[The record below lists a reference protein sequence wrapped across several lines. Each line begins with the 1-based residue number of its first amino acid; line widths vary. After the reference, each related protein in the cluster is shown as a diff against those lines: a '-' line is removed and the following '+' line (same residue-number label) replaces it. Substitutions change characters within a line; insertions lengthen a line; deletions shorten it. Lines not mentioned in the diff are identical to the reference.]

1 MNLPL
6 IDRNPTE
13 IELERFRLFLSSY
26 QDRMG
31 IIFNF
36 SYLEQ
41 VSTLLREIISAAF
54 NLPDQNNSDSSRI
67 FIYDKDKAVY
77 YFIKLRTAIP
87 DHLECANSRVYHF
100 ESSFSDNGF
109 WERVSHFRI
118 NAQNYREDPA
128 KTGVA
133 AVNLIKP
140 QNEGEYSIDLSKSSF
155 LFLFNDSEEK
165 MQLVQYAYWAD
176 PAKLNWLFGEDATL
190 RGYENDNVLFEIRI
204 PEARAKEIPVAKD
217 TRKRRKMFASLDHFL
232 PREVHITHV
241 LHPSKRRWTS
251 KIFELETLTTLQM
264 MEYGIIAKN
273 KKQKEITLAKLEEL
287 ISIDAEEK
295 EFQKLLKENPRILGS
310 EYGELLDRRI
320 WVRDNQQDFML
331 KRTVDGFL
339 ETLEIK
345 RAMNDRPLFNKDDS
359 HKTLYPGS
367 ALSKAIGQVV
377 HYLEELDGQR
387 HLILSEDGEDVNKIR
402 AKLIIG
408 RDGDE
413 HQIKVVHNLNSHMHR
428 IEIITYD
435 QLVRIAK
442 RALAYQ

>member
-1 MNLPL
+1 
-6 IDRNPTE
+6 
-13 IELERFRLFLSSY
+13 
-26 QDRMG
+26 
-31 IIFNF
+31 
-36 SYLEQ
+36 
-41 VSTLLREIISAAF
+41 
-54 NLPDQNNSDSSRI
+54 
-67 FIYDKDKAVY
+67 
-77 YFIKLRTAIP
+77 
-87 DHLECANSRVYHF
+87 
-100 ESSFSDNGF
+100 
-109 WERVSHFRI
+109 
-118 NAQNYREDPA
+118 
-128 KTGVA
+128 
-133 AVNLIKP
+133 
-140 QNEGEYSIDLSKSSF
+140 
-155 LFLFNDSEEK
+155 
-165 MQLVQYAYWAD
+165 
-176 PAKLNWLFGEDATL
+176 
-190 RGYENDNVLFEIRI
+190 
-204 PEARAKEIPVAKD
+204 
-217 TRKRRKMFASLDHFL
+217 
-232 PREVHITHV
+232 
-241 LHPSKRRWTS
+241 
-251 KIFELETLTTLQM
+251 M

-320 WVRDNQQDFML
+320 WVRDSQQDFML